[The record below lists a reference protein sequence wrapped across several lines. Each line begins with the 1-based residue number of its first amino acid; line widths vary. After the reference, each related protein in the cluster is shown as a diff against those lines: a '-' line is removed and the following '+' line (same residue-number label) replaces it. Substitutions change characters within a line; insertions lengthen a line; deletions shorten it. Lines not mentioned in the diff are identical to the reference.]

1 MSLPLHYTSALLLDQ
16 HGRYLTQIRDE
27 IPGILHPGALGLF
40 GGAVEPGETANQ
52 AMRRELAEEIG
63 FVPDDLA
70 FWRSVWVPVTIGGA
84 RLRSARVDIFAGSIP
99 AERVPGL
106 DQQEG
111 TGRMLIG
118 PRRLL
123 LVEEAGQ
130 AVGAAAVFLSE
141 IATARGIDRVATLG
155 PLFLP
160 EPSADRLAA
169 VMRAASEAFGGE
181 ATAPT
186 VSAPNLAIVPQD
198 QLRTAGVRATAA
210 TFDAFVVHPKGGSW
224 LDAETTNLEV
234 V

>member
-1 MSLPLHYTSALLLDQ
+1 MSLPLHYTSALLLDE

-40 GGAVEPGETANQ
+40 GGAVEPGETADQ

-123 LVEEAGQ
+123 LEAKVATSARLAIGLHAQ
-130 AVGAAAVFLSE
+130 EAIAAAGLEEPPVE
-141 IATARGIDRVATLG
+141 RWDAR
-155 PLFLP
+155 
-160 EPSADRLAA
+160 PS
-169 VMRAASEAFGGE
+169 
-181 ATAPT
+181 
-186 VSAPNLAIVPQD
+186 VSA
-198 QLRTAGVRATAA
+198 
-210 TFDAFVVHPKGGSW
+210 
-224 LDAETTNLEV
+224 
-234 V
+234 